1 MKNIYTTL
9 TALMLIST
17 VLSQSP
23 EKMSYQA
30 IVRDTDN
37 NLLIEQTVGM
47 KISILQSSATGLAVY
62 VETQTPTS
70 NSNGLVTIEI
80 GSGVSDD
87 DFSSIDWANGPFFI
101 NTEIDPT
108 GGSNYTIT
116 GTSQLLSVPYA
127 LYAKNSGH
135 WHFNENTIY
144 TYKNVSI
151 GTDESTSLFTLSAN
165 STGTTGRKVLGIN
178 NLSNDYGS
186 ASRFDISAGTGSN
199 KATAN
204 LITFSKSYSLSSEYA
219 GYTVLNTG
227 YDLPGL
233 IIRAQGSNGLLRFLV
248 GGNEFDQY
256 EKMQINKD
264 GLIKATEGD
273 IFIQNI
279 TKGVIMKS
287 PDGQCWR
294 MTVSNEGTAV
304 FTAISCPE

>member
-101 NTEIDPT
+101 NTEI
-108 GGSNYTIT
+108 
-116 GTSQLLSVPYA
+116 
-127 LYAKNSGH
+127 
-135 WHFNENTIY
+135 
-144 TYKNVSI
+144 
-151 GTDESTSLFTLSAN
+151 
-165 STGTTGRKVLGIN
+165 
-178 NLSNDYGS
+178 
-186 ASRFDISAGTGSN
+186 
-199 KATAN
+199 
-204 LITFSKSYSLSSEYA
+204 
-219 GYTVLNTG
+219 
-227 YDLPGL
+227 
-233 IIRAQGSNGLLRFLV
+233 
-248 GGNEFDQY
+248 
-256 EKMQINKD
+256 
-264 GLIKATEGD
+264 
-273 IFIQNI
+273 
-279 TKGVIMKS
+279 
-287 PDGQCWR
+287 
-294 MTVSNEGTAV
+294 
-304 FTAISCPE
+304 